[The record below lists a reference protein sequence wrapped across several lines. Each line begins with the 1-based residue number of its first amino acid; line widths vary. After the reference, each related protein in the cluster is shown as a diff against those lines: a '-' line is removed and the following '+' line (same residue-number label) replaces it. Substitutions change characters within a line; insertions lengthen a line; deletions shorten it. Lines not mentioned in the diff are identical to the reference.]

1 MTSHSLLGH
10 LGYDNSHLDQLIEFV
25 ASGRLDVSGSISDVM
40 PLDDVVR
47 GVERLATKE
56 GDPIRLVVAP

>member
-1 MTSHSLLGH
+1 MKLIRVGDPGREKPGVLLGD
-10 LGYDNSHLDQLIEFV
+10 GN
-25 ASGRLDVSGSISDVM
+25 RLDVSGSVSDVM